1 MSVELGGFLA
11 LFGFVGSSLC
21 MTGWNKSKS
30 GSSFETL
37 AAIGLLLST
46 GACVL
51 MVFQGF
57 HLWNQGWDSPLSQM
71 DPGLAG
77 RTAARSR
84 GKGGTILLAIQFMP
98 QFLVFGYAGLIWQMR
113 DHIKVCAKHLGI
125 ISKSK

>member
-21 MTGWNKSKS
+21 MSAWNKTKH
-30 GSSFETL
+30 GSVAETL
-37 AAIGLLLST
+37 AAIGLLLSSA
-46 GACVL
+46 ACVV

-57 HLWNQGWDSPLSQM
+57 HLWNQGWDSPLSNM

-84 GKGGTILLAIQFMP
+84 GKGGIFLLAIQFLP
-98 QFLVFGYAGLIWQMR
+98 QFLVFGYAGLLWQMR
-113 DHIKVCAKHLGI
+113 DHIKVCAGHLGI